1 MESQFTNSNKIKSQ
15 DFFRYQFKSYY
26 RGLKR
31 KEKMFVLSF
40 GGQFYTH
47 THAHIYTHTS
57 TVHAHIQAHAVIY
70 MDLYNPNF
78 SHV

>member
-47 THAHIYTHTS
+47 THTRTHRHSHLYSSCPHPGTCCHIHGF
-57 TVHAHIQAHAVIY
+57 V
-70 MDLYNPNF
+70 
-78 SHV
+78 